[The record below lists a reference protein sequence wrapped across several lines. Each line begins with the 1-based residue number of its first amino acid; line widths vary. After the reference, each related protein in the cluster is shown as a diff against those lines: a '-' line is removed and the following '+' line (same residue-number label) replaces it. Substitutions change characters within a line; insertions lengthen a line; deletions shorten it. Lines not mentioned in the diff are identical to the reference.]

1 MGDEPGQITVLLG
14 RMADGDRGARD
25 ALVPLV
31 YRDLEKIA
39 AGYANRPGVSLE
51 PCGLVH
57 ELYVRLAMTPLQ
69 ARDRKHFYSVAALA
83 MRQILVDRAR
93 RKRARK
99 RGGDVARV
107 TIDNVASAENMGV
120 DVVIVDDALRRLEE
134 LAPRQA
140 RIIELRCLVG
150 LSLAETAEVIGVSQR
165 TVSSEWRLA
174 RAWIVRA
181 LQGEQTRTR

>member
-1 MGDEPGQITVLLG
+1 MSSFE
-14 RMADGDRGARD
+14 
-25 ALVPLV
+25 
-31 YRDLEKIA
+31 
-39 AGYANRPGVSLE
+39 AGIRY
-51 PCGLVH
+51 
-57 ELYVRLAMTPLQ
+57 EL
-69 ARDRKHFYSVAALA
+69 D
-83 MRQILVDRAR
+83 DN
-93 RKRARK
+93 
-99 RGGDVARV
+99 VARV